1 MGKSFNSLI
10 SAVCPLLS
18 LSYCT
23 EGSKASAPHVGGQSP
38 SILGVSL
45 HTIGSDTSSVIT
57 K

>member
-1 MGKSFNSLI
+1 MGKSFNSLV

-23 EGSKASAPHVGGQSP
+23 EGSKASPAHVGKQSP

-45 HTIGSDTSSVIT
+45 HTIGSDSFQCDH
-57 K
+57 